1 MARLSTI
8 VANSRFTATRVADL
22 AGPSASICVLNPP
35 VSGNFLA
42 GVGKSRSK
50 PTGRPLILTVGRLER
65 RKGFDTVLRG
75 LPEVL
80 REFPEV
86 KYRIIGEGPQQLE
99 LKSLAAELGLSASVE
114 FQGRV
119 SDEELRQAIAD
130 CTVFAMPSRE
140 LPGDAEGFGI
150 VFLEAA
156 ALGKPS
162 IAGRS
167 GGISDAVIHEETGLL
182 VNPNDPA
189 DVAGAVLRLL
199 KDPALASTLG
209 ANARRR
215 VLAACTPTVV
225 AHNFHDI
232 VLNN

>member
-1 MARLSTI
+1 M
-8 VANSRFTATRVADL
+8 
-22 AGPSASICVLNPP
+22 
-35 VSGNFLA
+35 
-42 GVGKSRSK
+42 
-50 PTGRPLILTVGRLER
+50 
-65 RKGFDTVLRG
+65 
-75 LPEVL
+75 